1 MSALANHAGT
11 CTDIVVIL
19 SALANH
25 AGTCTDIVVILS
37 ALANDAGTC
46 TDIVVILS
54 ALANDAGT
62 CTYIVV
68 ILSALANDAG
78 TCTDIVVILSAL
90 ANDAGTCTDIVVI
103 LSALA
108 NDAGT
113 CTDKNKLSNILRLSN
128 HILKLDSH
136 SQTMISVVLGYRS
149 RCDND
154 LCCPW
159 FYTSHL
165 VAMITK
171 FLDVPLRYPVLNK
184 DIAQVGSISTVLSTY
199 GIKTLPR

>member
-1 MSALANHAGT
+1 MGRSTSDSTHNDART
-11 CTDIVVIL
+11 CTE
-19 SALANH
+19 
-25 AGTCTDIVVILS
+25 IVVILS
-37 ALANDAGTC
+37 ALANDAR
-46 TDIVVILS
+46 
-54 ALANDAGT
+54 
-62 CTYIVV
+62 
-68 ILSALANDAG
+68 
-78 TCTDIVVILSAL
+78 
-90 ANDAGTCTDIVVI
+90 TCTDIVVI

-113 CTDKNKLSNILRLSN
+113 CTDKKKLSNILRLLIHILRLLIHILRLLIYTLRLSIY
-128 HILKLDSH
+128 ILKLDSH

-171 FLDVPLRYPVLNK
+171 FLDVPLRYLVLNK
-184 DIAQVGSISTVLSTY
+184 DIAQVGSSSTVLSTCR
-199 GIKTLPR
+199 IKTLSR

>member
-1 MSALANHAGT
+1 MGRSTSDSTH
-11 CTDIVVIL
+11 
-19 SALANH
+19 
-25 AGTCTDIVVILS
+25 
-37 ALANDAGTC
+37 NDAR
-46 TDIVVILS
+46 
-54 ALANDAGT
+54 T

-68 ILSALANDAG
+68 ILSALANDAK
-78 TCTDIVVILSAL
+78 
-90 ANDAGTCTDIVVI
+90 
-103 LSALA
+103 
-108 NDAGT
+108 T
-113 CTDKNKLSNILRLSN
+113 CTDKKKLSNILRLLIHILRLLIYTLRLSI

-184 DIAQVGSISTVLSTY
+184 DIAQVGSSSTVLSTC

>member
-1 MSALANHAGT
+1 MGRSTSDSTH
-11 CTDIVVIL
+11 
-19 SALANH
+19 
-25 AGTCTDIVVILS
+25 
-37 ALANDAGTC
+37 NDAGTC

-54 ALANDAGT
+54 ALANDAK
-62 CTYIVV
+62 I
-68 ILSALANDAG
+68 
-78 TCTDIVVILSAL
+78 
-90 ANDAGTCTDIVVI
+90 
-103 LSALA
+103 
-108 NDAGT
+108 
-113 CTDKNKLSNILRLSN
+113 CTDKKKLSNILRLLIHILRLLIYTLRLSI

-159 FYTSHL
+159 FYMSHL

-184 DIAQVGSISTVLSTY
+184 DIAQVGSSSTVLSTC